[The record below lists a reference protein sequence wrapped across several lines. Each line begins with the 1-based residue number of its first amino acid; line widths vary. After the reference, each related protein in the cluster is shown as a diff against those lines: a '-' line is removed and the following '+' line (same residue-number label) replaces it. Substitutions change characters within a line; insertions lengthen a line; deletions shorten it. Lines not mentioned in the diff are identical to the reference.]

1 MYSKGELAPTWLNP
15 FVGMLTYRWKW
26 GLEQNLQ
33 YSDYL
38 NTITAETRDC
48 FSIYSAIKNRTLKLS
63 MVTFDCV
70 KSDVKIT
77 LGQVQYPLCLSKSDK
92 ETGKLVNKSV
102 VYENTEKQNHFSTC
116 NVMINYDT
124 IRASK
129 EEHFALPLLFD
140 IFCDCE

>member
-1 MYSKGELAPTWLNP
+1 
-15 FVGMLTYRWKW
+15 
-26 GLEQNLQ
+26 
-33 YSDYL
+33 
-38 NTITAETRDC
+38 
-48 FSIYSAIKNRTLKLS
+48 

-77 LGQVQYPLCLSKSDK
+77 LGKVQYPLCLIKLDE

-102 VYENTEKQNHFSTC
+102 VYENTEKQIPFSTC

-140 IFCDCE
+140 IFCDCK